1 MIHPQPISRRSRTTW
16 RMENIYLDSYPV
28 QVHFL
33 MIDKCNVKCI
43 MCGGDYFRSQSGRMI
58 TLEKFKTMAANLRF
72 EIVRAIVLAGAG
84 DPLLN
89 PDLVP
94 ILQFVKKEYPHINIS
109 VTTNGL
115 GLTGKASGLLVENG
129 ANLVNISINSA
140 TRASYKRIMQVD
152 GFERVCAN
160 ARSFV
165 ELRNRAGK
173 PITFQFSAALNR
185 LNIEDLPHLVHLGRE
200 IGIDS
205 INLFYT
211 RFYPE
216 KVRHLNVDNPADR
229 LENEASLFFHQELAD
244 EMVVKAK
251 ILAQQSGIS
260 FTHEPLFRENAPPP
274 PCTWPMTQ
282 LMVGFDGEIYPC
294 GGSEIHFKE
303 KVEKGI
309 YNFGNALQ
317 GPVDAFWNNEIYRAL
332 RISSRQGERCLI
344 PECRCC
350 ANTVSPNDVRSHIM
364 EWEMGEPEERPEF
377 GKPVVIPRLPKVRA
391 RRQPAGIRDRAHL

>member
-1 MIHPQPISRRSRTTW
+1 MGIDPSATNLAKIQNNLEN
-16 RMENIYLDSYPV
+16 ENIYLDSYPV

-72 EIVRAIVLAGAG
+72 ETVRAIVLAGAG

-115 GLTGKASGLLVENG
+115 GLTERASGLLVENG

-160 ARSFV
+160 ARAFV

-185 LNIEDLPHLVHLGRE
+185 LNIEDLRV
-200 IGIDS
+200 
-205 INLFYT
+205 
-211 RFYPE
+211 
-216 KVRHLNVDNPADR
+216 
-229 LENEASLFFHQELAD
+229 
-244 EMVVKAK
+244 
-251 ILAQQSGIS
+251 S
-260 FTHEPLFRENAPPP
+260 FT
-274 PCTWPMTQ
+274 
-282 LMVGFDGEIYPC
+282 
-294 GGSEIHFKE
+294 
-303 KVEKGI
+303 
-309 YNFGNALQ
+309 
-317 GPVDAFWNNEIYRAL
+317 
-332 RISSRQGERCLI
+332 
-344 PECRCC
+344 
-350 ANTVSPNDVRSHIM
+350 
-364 EWEMGEPEERPEF
+364 
-377 GKPVVIPRLPKVRA
+377 
-391 RRQPAGIRDRAHL
+391 